1 MPELRNLRPAPSVH
15 LRNQR
20 HCLQPATPVAGCN
33 ASLTYGPDAT
43 GVAGTNN
50 PAFCYSITVSNCSS
64 GPSAEDLTGVTVTD
78 DLIPG
83 VAGSFS
89 STLAVGASETHFFGA
104 SYGPGDHTNT
114 VTATASGL
122 ISGASVSA
130 HASAAAHVI
139 PASVTCQLNLTST
152 LQVNTSPVNGCDVQ
166 LPIGAQNAPVQ
177 VLLTLHNTGQ
187 ADLNVSVIG
196 GSVQTTLKDCG
207 TGASITPPV
216 VFVAAG
222 AT

>member
-64 GPSAEDLTGVTVTD
+64 GLSAEDLTGVTVTD

-83 VAGSFS
+83 VAGAFS
-89 STLAVGASETHFFGA
+89 STLAVGASETHFFGQ
-104 SYGPGDHTNT
+104 SFGVGDHTNT
-114 VTATASGL
+114 VTASANGA
-122 ISGASVSA
+122 ISSASVSA

-139 PASVTCQLNLTST
+139 PASVTCQLNLTNDFQINSAPT
-152 LQVNTSPVNGCDVQ
+152 NGCDVQ
-166 LPIGAQNAPVQ
+166 FVN
-177 VLLTLHNTGQ
+177 
-187 ADLNVSVIG
+187 
-196 GSVQTTLKDCG
+196 G
-207 TGASITPPV
+207 TAN
-216 VFVAAG
+216 
-222 AT
+222 